1 MNSDEIVD
9 LWKEQKCGIETS
21 GGFAE
26 EVMNQ
31 VRRYE
36 QRKRK
41 SVFNACQLIE
51 LISSRPAARAAVVV
65 LGAVAGIVRAAIVVL
80 SFLAV

>member
-1 MNSDEIVD
+1 MNSDGIVD

-36 QRKRK
+36 Q
-41 SVFNACQLIE
+41 
-51 LISSRPAARAAVVV
+51 
-65 LGAVAGIVRAAIVVL
+65 
-80 SFLAV
+80 